1 MYNRDVRR
9 FGSNE
14 RRRVSAPER
23 GRQEG
28 FTLIE
33 LMIVLV
39 VVAILATVGLPAY
52 QNTVMKTWRNKAVSC
67 LAEMSQ
73 SMERRFT
80 GQLNYLGPAGA
91 AGQLPPN
98 TCTVDDDMAQRYAF
112 SFTADPTATQ
122 FTLQA
127 VPQNAQAAQ
136 DVRCATLTMNQVGVR
151 TESGTGDVEECF

>member
-1 MYNRDVRR
+1 MQKKGVFRGQR
-9 FGSNE
+9 GLSKAE
-14 RRRVSAPER
+14 R
-23 GRQEG
+23 QHG

-39 VVAILATVGLPAY
+39 IVAILAAVALPAY
-52 QNTVMKTWRNKAVSC
+52 QNTVMKTWRNKGIAC

-80 GQLNYLGPAGA
+80 GQLNYLGPVGTP
-91 AGQLPPN
+91 GQLPPN
-98 TCTVDDDMAQRYAF
+98 TCTVDDGMAQRYTF

-127 VPQNAQAAQ
+127 VPQGAQAAQ
-136 DVRCATLTMNQVGVR
+136 DTLCATLTINEVGVR
-151 TESGTGDVEECF
+151 TVSGTATVEECY

>member
-1 MYNRDVRR
+1 MSKHPVLIN
-9 FGSNE
+9 
-14 RRRVSAPER
+14 R
-23 GRQEG
+23 GRLQG

-33 LMIVLV
+33 LMIVV
-39 VVAILATVGLPAY
+39 AIVAILAAVALPAY
-52 QNTVMKTWRNKAVSC
+52 QNTVMKTWRNKAVAC

-98 TCTVDDDMAQRYAF
+98 TCTTDDNMAERYAF
-112 SFTADPTATQ
+112 SFTADPTATL

-127 VPQNAQAAQ
+127 VPQGIQLAQ
-136 DVRCATLTMNQVGVR
+136 DVGCATLTMDQ
-151 TESGTGDVEECF
+151 SGTRTVSGASGVDFCF